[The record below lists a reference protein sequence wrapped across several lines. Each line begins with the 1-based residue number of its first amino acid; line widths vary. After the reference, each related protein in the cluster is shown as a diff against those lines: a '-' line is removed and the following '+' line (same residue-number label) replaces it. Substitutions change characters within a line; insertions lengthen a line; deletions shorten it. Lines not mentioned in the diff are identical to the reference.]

1 MHSYQNSQTE
11 PLLIKTLFLSADFGA
26 PALDNFMAE
35 LPDQFF
41 HLGISEQNMI
51 DVAIGLALR
60 GKKVFAYAMAPFV
73 IMRCAEQ
80 HKLAAI

>member
-1 MHSYQNSQTE
+1 MKYQRDAFISELTNRAITDKD
-11 PLLIKTLFLSADFGA
+11 IVFLSADFGA
-26 PALDNFMAE
+26 PALDNFIAE

-60 GKKVFAYAMAPFV
+60 GKKVLRMQWRFS
-73 IMRCAEQ
+73 
-80 HKLAAI
+80 LL